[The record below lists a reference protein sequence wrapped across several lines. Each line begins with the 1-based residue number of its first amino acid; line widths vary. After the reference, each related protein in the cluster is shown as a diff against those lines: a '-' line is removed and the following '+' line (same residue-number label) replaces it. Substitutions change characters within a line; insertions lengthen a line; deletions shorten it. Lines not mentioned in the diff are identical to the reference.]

1 MTASRRNEVSS
12 QRVFLGPFEVSSSE
26 QHFIGEFMDHGH
38 DLLMGFNKLFQYII
52 QIPIM
57 VLLINLLIS
66 FSYLQLIS

>member
-1 MTASRRNEVSS
+1 
-12 QRVFLGPFEVSSSE
+12 
-26 QHFIGEFMDHGH
+26 MDHGH